1 MGEFSKRL
9 GDTGEKVIV
18 EFLKTIGWFDP
29 QRNIDIVSID
39 EEHRKKTNGLDGLFH
54 YVNPM
59 ISNSIVVVH
68 YSSKYSKKPYPS
80 SLIKDFKEH
89 YTDLVKTIESYKKS
103 EQNQELQTYSD
114 NIDTYFYRG
123 ILFWLNNSESE
134 SDDLISRLNKI
145 ELNTGVVH
153 DGVFLV
159 DNKRILFIYD
169 AMNYMKLNFSN
180 SEYKVE
186 FIYFLS
192 GLNAGDGNLRSG
204 KILPIEYMN
213 GSILPIIA
221 RKGNETTVVLFSIDS
236 FSKDDLLKLF
246 GIANTIGNNTQGS
259 TVLCFY
265 DYKESEHLPL
275 VENAKQSFGNS
286 DFTKNLKVDRFPYGL
301 LK

>member
-9 GDTGEKVIV
+9 GEIGEKVIV

-29 QRNIDIVSID
+29 QRNIDIASVD

-54 YVNPM
+54 YANPM

-103 EQNQELQTYSD
+103 VQNQELQTIAD

-134 SDDLISRLNKI
+134 SDDLIVKLNKI

-169 AMNYMKLNFSN
+169 AMNYMKLNFPN
-180 SEYKVE
+180 GEYQVE

-192 GLNAGDGNLRSG
+192 GLNSGDGNFRSG
-204 KILPIEYMN
+204 KILPIEYIN

-221 RKGNETTVVLFSIDS
+221 RKDKETTVVLFTVDS

-246 GIANTIGNNTQGS
+246 GIANTIGNNTQGA
-259 TVLCFY
+259 TELCFY
-265 DYKESEHLPL
+265 DYKESEHLPF

>member
-103 EQNQELQTYSD
+103 EQNQELQTNSD

-221 RKGNETTVVLFSIDS
+221 RKGNETTVVIFSIDS

>member
-103 EQNQELQTYSD
+103 EQNQELQTNSD